1 MDHRPQAH
9 TDTAGDGER
18 LISSTKKNAA
28 QQRPV
33 LLHRSGKQKLNS
45 TILARA
51 RGNHSSGLYL
61 GLNGLGLADEEL
73 DERGVEAAAG
83 GGVEGV
89 VGRPV
94 ERVLGPLDEAEHN
107 GVLLPRQEVPHR
119 VQAEP
124 GGGRGHE
131 AGQHHHHGAQEERRM
146 DGAHGHCCLCCLRG
160 GQARG

>member
-61 GLNGLGLADEEL
+61 GLNGLGLTDEEL
-73 DERGVEAAAG
+73 DERGVEATSG

-89 VGRPV
+89 VGRRLSGYLALSMRRSRRR
-94 ERVLGPLDEAEHN
+94 EQREQRARARVAT
-107 GVLLPRQEVPHR
+107 
-119 VQAEP
+119 A
-124 GGGRGHE
+124 GG
-131 AGQHHHHGAQEERRM
+131 AGAGA
-146 DGAHGHCCLCCLRG
+146 G
-160 GQARG
+160 GSVRWRAAAACSWWKTR

>member
-1 MDHRPQAH
+1 MSDQDFHTPKSTHLKHVQTINKLMDHRPQAH

-51 RGNHSSGLYL
+51 RGNHSSRLYL

-83 GGVEGV
+83 G
-89 VGRPV
+89 
-94 ERVLGPLDEAEHN
+94 
-107 GVLLPRQEVPHR
+107 
-119 VQAEP
+119 
-124 GGGRGHE
+124 
-131 AGQHHHHGAQEERRM
+131 
-146 DGAHGHCCLCCLRG
+146 
-160 GQARG
+160 